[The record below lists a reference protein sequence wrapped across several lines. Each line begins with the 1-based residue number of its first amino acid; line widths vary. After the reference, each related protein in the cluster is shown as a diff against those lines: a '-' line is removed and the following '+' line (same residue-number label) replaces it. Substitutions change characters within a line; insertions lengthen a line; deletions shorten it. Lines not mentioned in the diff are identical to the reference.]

1 MLDRATAAAA
11 AAVAAVG
18 PEILGTLTP
27 DADAAAAGVAAA
39 AAAVVA
45 AAESSATEYSGRLL
59 PSYSRTQLQRSETAT
74 PPLAAP
80 SSRVQQ
86 RR

>member
-1 MLDRATAAAA
+1 MMLDRATAAAA
-11 AAVAAVG
+11 AVAAVG
-18 PEILGTLTP
+18 PAILGTLTP
-27 DADAAAAGVAAA
+27 DAAAAAVAAA

-80 SSRVQQ
+80 SNRVQQ